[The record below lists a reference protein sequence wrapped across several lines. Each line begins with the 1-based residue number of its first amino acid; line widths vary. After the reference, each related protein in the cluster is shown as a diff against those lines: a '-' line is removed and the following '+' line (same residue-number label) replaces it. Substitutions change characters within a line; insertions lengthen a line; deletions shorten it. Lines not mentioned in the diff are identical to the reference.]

1 MGKTAI
7 FYGPTKGRTARI
19 AEKLHKMLGQDK
31 VDIYPIDSVT
41 INTITNY
48 ENLIFGV
55 STLGA
60 ERWDA
65 AGDANQWGSILP
77 KIKETNFAGKKI
89 ALFGLGDH
97 VTYAARFVDAIGE
110 MADILKKQKAEI
122 IGHVSAEGYT
132 FTESKAFINGKFVGL
147 PLDEDFESDKT
158 DERLL
163 KWADLLKKHLF
174 N

>member
-7 FYGPTKGRTARI
+7 FYGPTKGRTARV
-19 AEKLHKMLGQDK
+19 AEKLHKMLGQDR

-48 ENLIFGV
+48 DNMVFGV

-60 ERWDA
+60 ERWDGS
-65 AGDANQWGSILP
+65 GDANQWGKVLP
-77 KIKETNFAGKKI
+77 LIKNTNFDGKKV

-97 VTYAARFVDAIGE
+97 ITYAARFVDAMGE
-110 MADILKKQKAEI
+110 MAEILKKQSAEI
-122 IGHVSAEGYT
+122 VGHVSAEGYT
-132 FTESKAFINGKFVGL
+132 FTESKAFVNGMFVGL

-163 KWADLLKKHLF
+163 NWAGQLRKTF
-174 N
+174 I